1 MHDRSKGPNLVIG
14 PTVALM
20 QWKNEIENTP
30 SQVCL
35 LYHGSNRSNSI
46 QELSQYDVILT
57 SYSVLESVYRKQ
69 NYGFKRKTD

>member
-35 LYHGSNRSNSI
+35 KFYFTTVPIEVTVFKNFHSMMSSLHPI
-46 QELSQYDVILT
+46 LS
-57 SYSVLESVYRKQ
+57 
-69 NYGFKRKTD
+69 